1 MKFSATVALAIL
13 GLAAQQT
20 LAVESVEAVEPLIER
35 SEAIQ
40 ARDIG
45 CYQQGTS
52 SRPAMCYKPNC
63 PSNRRSVFW
72 DFGCPSGAWKCCI

>member
-1 MKFSATVALAIL
+1 MKFSATISLAIL
-13 GLAAQQT
+13 GLATQQT
-20 LAVESVEAVEPLIER
+20 LALETVEVVEPLIER
-35 SEAIQ
+35 SEIIQ
-40 ARDIG
+40 ARAVG

-52 SRPAMCYKPNC
+52 SKPAMCYKGNC